1 MHDADLI
8 LTDSGG
14 VQEEAPYFGI
24 PVLVMR
30 ETSERMEGVEA
41 GCLRLVGTQTESIVR
56 EATAVLDA
64 PAKWKAAKAQRTR
77 PATAGLR
84 GGSPTP
90 SPATW
95 KARMPA
101 VRAPIAHVAPASVG
115 GPYRTQAG

>member
-1 MHDADLI
+1 MTPNLI

-41 GCLRLVGTQTESIVR
+41 GCLKLVGTQTESIVR

-64 PAKWKAAKAQRTR
+64 PAKWEGGKGAANPFGDGWASRRIADAITR
-77 PATAGLR
+77 YFEGPDAGR
-84 GGSPTP
+84 F
-90 SPATW
+90 
-95 KARMPA
+95 
-101 VRAPIAHVAPASVG
+101 
-115 GPYRTQAG
+115 GPG